1 MRALRGG
8 LLLLRVMGK
17 RRPHTLQK
25 GRYSVI
31 IPPFLEVPLMNIK

>member
-1 MRALRGG
+1 MRARSEVVII
-8 LLLLRVMGK
+8 VMGK
-17 RRPHTLQK
+17 RRRPHTYKQK